1 MPNNFKEPRTA
12 MEHIR
17 YEVDDAGIV
26 TLTMDWPG
34 VSVNTMGEDYLPA
47 MEETLQRLEKERD
60 RISGVILTSA
70 KETFF
75 AGGDLK
81 QLMGVT
87 REQAGEIFAKTE
99 RVKAQFRRLE
109 HLGRPVVAAITGAAL
124 GGGWELVLACHHRI
138 VVDDNRIQL
147 GQPEVQLGLLPGAG
161 GITRMVRLL
170 GLKEAFPY
178 LMEAKLLKPADAARL
193 GLAELASDRDQMQTK
208 ARSWIQA
215 NAAARQPWDKDGY
228 KMPGGD
234 PSRPS
239 VVQMIAVAPAMVV
252 AKTQGVFPAPKA
264 ILCAA
269 VEGAQVD
276 FDTATRIES
285 RYFTQLATSQVAK
298 NMIGTFFFQMNEIK
312 AGGSRPAGIP
322 VWKATKV
329 GILGAGM
336 MGAGIAYASA
346 ARGISCVLKDVTQ
359 EAADRGKGYSQKL
372 TDKRVKKGAASSE
385 WQQALLGRIVATDN
399 PDALAGCDMVIE
411 AVFEDVNVK
420 AQVTQE
426 VEPRMASGGVFASN
440 TSTLPITQL
449 AKASR
454 RPANF
459 IGLHFFSPVDK
470 MQLVEIIRGEETS
483 DETLARAYDYV
494 QQIGKIPIV
503 VRDGRGF
510 FTTRVFG
517 KFVAEGVGMLAEGMP
532 AAAIENAALQAG
544 YPVGPLAVNDE
555 ISISLAQHIAEGFRQ
570 AALGEGKT
578 FDDAGAIAVQQRMLA
593 EFGRKGKA
601 TGAGFYEYPLDG
613 KKHLWPG
620 LRAFAASGYSAFDIQ
635 EMKDRMLFA
644 QAVDTI
650 RCFEEG
656 ILENVRDANIGSIF
670 GIGFPAWTGGAMQFV
685 DQYGTRAF
693 AKRAGELTKKYGERF
708 APPNLLL
715 DKAAKDEKFA
725 SWSA

>member
-1 MPNNFKEPRTA
+1 

-17 YEVDDAGIV
+17 YERDDEGIV

-34 VSVNTMGEDYLPA
+34 EAVNTMSEAYLPA
-47 MEETLQRLEKERD
+47 MGETLNRLEKEID
-60 RISGVILTSA
+60 RISGVIFTSA
-70 KETFF
+70 KKTFF

-81 QLMGVT
+81 QLLGLT
-87 REQAGEIFAKTE
+87 QEQAGEVFAKAE
-99 RVKAQFRRLE
+99 RIKAQFRRIE
-109 HLGRPVVAAITGAAL
+109 RLGRPVVATITGAAL
-124 GGGWELVLACHHRI
+124 GGGWELALACHHRI
-138 VVDDNRIQL
+138 VLDDSQIQL

-170 GLKEAFPY
+170 GLQAAFPY
-178 LMEAKLLKPADAARL
+178 LMEAKLLKPTDAAKL
-193 GLAELASDRDQMQTK
+193 ELVELAADRDELLAK

-234 PSRPS
+234 PSRPA
-239 VVQMIAVAPAMVV
+239 VVQMIAVAPAMVM
-252 AKTQGVFPAPKA
+252 AKTHGVFPAPKA

-285 RYFTQLATSQVAK
+285 RYFAQLATSQVAK
-298 NMIGTFFFQMNEIK
+298 NMIGTLFFQMNEIK
-312 AGGSRPAGIP
+312 AGGSRPKGIP
-322 VWKATKV
+322 AWKATKV

-346 ARGISCVLKDVTQ
+346 ARGIPCVLKDVTQ
-359 EAADRGKGYSQKL
+359 EAADKGKAYSEKL
-372 TDKRVKKGAASSE
+372 TDKRVKKGAASRE
-385 WQQALLGRIVATDN
+385 WQQELLDRIVATDN
-399 PDALAGCDMVIE
+399 LDVMAGCDMVIE
-411 AVFEDVNVK
+411 AVFEDVTIK
-420 AQVTQE
+420 AKVTQE
-426 VEPRMASGGVFASN
+426 VEPRMSSSGIFASN

-449 AKASR
+449 AKASQ
-454 RPANF
+454 RPSNF

-470 MQLVEIIRGEETS
+470 MQLVEVIRGEKTN

-503 VRDGRGF
+503 VHDNRGF

-517 KFVAEGVGMLAEGMP
+517 KFVAEGVGMLSEGMP

-544 YPVGPLAVNDE
+544 YPVGPLAVSDE
-555 ISISLAQHIAEGFRQ
+555 ISISLAQHIAEGFKQ
-570 AALGEGKT
+570 AAIGEGRS

-601 TGAGFYEYPLDG
+601 AGAGFYEYPQDG
-613 KKHLWPG
+613 KKHLWSG
-620 LRAFAASGYSAFDIQ
+620 LKELATSGYSPFDIQ

-656 ILENVRDANIGSIF
+656 VLENARDANIGSIF
-670 GIGFPAWTGGAMQFV
+670 GIGFPAWTGGAIQFV
-685 DQYGTRAF
+685 DQSGTKSF
-693 AKRAGELTKKYGERF
+693 AKRAGELAKKYGERF
-708 APPNLLL
+708 APPKLLL
-715 DKAAKDEKFA
+715 EKAAKGESFTAWFA
-725 SWSA
+725 